1 MTLTSSSQSAPKTE
15 FTTMAIV
22 PNATTGNLT
31 NLVAERAWFEPERIM
46 LSRPLGDGWQKV
58 TAKEF
63 ESEVRTTAKGLIASG
78 VGAGDRVAIMARTR
92 YEWTILDFA
101 IWFAGATTVPIY
113 ETSSAEQV
121 DWIMSDSSSI
131 AIIVETPAHKE
142 LVTPVLS
149 SKVKNVWTMT
159 ENVLAQLAWA
169 GKDVPDSEVD
179 ARRNSLTPDSLA
191 TLIYTSGTTGK
202 PKGVQLTHGNFLAE
216 CGNVVAGAS
225 DLFMKPNGSTLLF
238 LPVAH
243 VFGRMV
249 QIGAVAAGLHLA
261 HCSDPLT
268 RLLPDLASFKP
279 TFVLAVPRIFE
290 KVYNGAEA
298 KADAAG
304 KGAIFRKAA
313 DVAIA
318 YSEALDTGKM
328 SAGLKFKHA
337 LFDKLVF
344 SKIRH
349 SLGGRVEAAISGG
362 APLGVRLGHF
372 FRGAGVRVLEGYG
385 LTETTAGATLNLTTA
400 HKVGSV
406 GRPIPGT
413 TIKIAED
420 GEVLIR
426 GGIVMRG
433 YWQNDEANREV
444 FTEDRYFRSGDLGKL
459 DDEGYLYI
467 VGRKKELIVTS
478 GGKNVAPAVLE
489 DRLRAHP
496 LVSQCMAVGDNQ
508 PYIAALVTIDQE
520 ALKNWIAANK
530 KDGATLAELVNDP
543 DLVAVIQT
551 AVDEANKAVS
561 RAESIRKFTI
571 LPVDFTIAG
580 GHLTAKLSVKRH
592 VVAKEF
598 AAEIAALFA

>member
-1 MTLTSSSQSAPKTE
+1 
-15 FTTMAIV
+15 
-22 PNATTGNLT
+22 
-31 NLVAERAWFEPERIM
+31 
-46 LSRPLGDGWQKV
+46 
-58 TAKEF
+58 
-63 ESEVRTTAKGLIASG
+63 
-78 VGAGDRVAIMARTR
+78 
-92 YEWTILDFA
+92 
-101 IWFAGATTVPIY
+101 
-113 ETSSAEQV
+113 
-121 DWIMSDSSSI
+121 
-131 AIIVETPAHKE
+131 
-142 LVTPVLS
+142 
-149 SKVKNVWTMT
+149 MT

-169 GKDVPDSEVD
+169 GKEVPDSEVD
-179 ARRNSLTPDSLA
+179 ARRNTLTPDSLA

-313 DVAIA
+313 DVAIS
-318 YSEALDTGKM
+318 YSEALDTGQM

-420 GEVLIR
+420 GEVLIK

-444 FTEDRYFRSGDLGKL
+444 FTEDGYFRSGDLGKL
-459 DDEGYLYI
+459 DEEGYLYI

-496 LVSQCMAVGDNQ
+496 LVSQCMVVGDNQ

-520 ALKNWIAANK
+520 ALKTWITANK

-571 LPVDFTIAG
+571 LPVDFTISG

>member
-1 MTLTSSSQSAPKTE
+1 MTLTSSSQSVPKTE

-496 LVSQCMAVGDNQ
+496 LVSQCMVVGDNQ

-520 ALKNWIAANK
+520 ALKNWIVANK

>member
-318 YSEALDTGKM
+318 YSEALDSGKM

-433 YWQNDEANREV
+433 YWQNGEANREV

-496 LVSQCMAVGDNQ
+496 LVSQCMVVGDNQ

-520 ALKNWIAANK
+520 ALKNWIVANK